1 MKLFNRKP
9 NEDVFAKLDKLMM
22 SMADTKTYLE
32 YVGLRGGMQLKI
44 LILIILLLVLFGVA
58 TTDGIGKGDADDN
71 GL

>member
-32 YVGLRGGMQLKI
+32 YVEIRGGM
-44 LILIILLLVLFGVA
+44 
-58 TTDGIGKGDADDN
+58 
-71 GL
+71 